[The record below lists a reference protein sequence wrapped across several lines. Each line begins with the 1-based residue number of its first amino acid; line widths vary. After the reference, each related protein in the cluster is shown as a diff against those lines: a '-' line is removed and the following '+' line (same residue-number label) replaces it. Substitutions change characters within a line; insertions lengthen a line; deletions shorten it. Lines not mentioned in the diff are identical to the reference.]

1 MNRIHPTAQWCIRLF
16 LLALFLSEAGN
27 ATAQQVNQ
35 FSLQQTLDYGLKNAV
50 QVKNALIDIKLQ
62 RQTNREITAN
72 AYPQINGNVGAT
84 HFFNIPVT
92 SLPDFISPSTYKV
105 LVDNRVK
112 DGDGNTI
119 TYPPGGFPNIAA
131 QFGVPWTASAGVD
144 FSQII
149 FDGQVFV
156 GLQARDAALRFAE
169 ANAAVTTDQIKAN
182 IQKVYFQLVVGEKQ
196 VGTLQANIDLLE
208 KLSRDTRI
216 LLDNGFVEK
225 LDLERVTV
233 QLNNIKTEKE
243 KVNAQLE
250 LGYSGLKFLINM
262 PQQEKLL
269 LSDTLSEAYIK
280 SGILDE
286 SYDYKNRKE
295 VQVLTLAQKLNGYN
309 LRRYQLSRLPSLV
322 AFSSYS
328 KNAQRTKF
336 DFLGQG
342 SWFTTFLAG
351 VKLNIPVFDGF
362 ARKARIE
369 TARLNLEKTT
379 NTLALTQQLVDYDVA
394 KARTKMKAAIL
405 TMDNQRQNI
414 QLAEKVYNTTK
425 KKYEQGLGSNTD
437 IFNAQT
443 ELKIAQNN
451 FYTAL
456 YEAISAKVDY
466 LYAIGNL

>member
-1 MNRIHPTAQWCIRLF
+1 MSLKKYMNASSILLTAAI
-16 LLALFLSEAGN
+16 LLLGLQHAG
-27 ATAQQVNQ
+27 AQQVNN

-62 RQTNREITAN
+62 QQTNREITAN
-72 AYPQINGNVGAT
+72 AFPQINGNVGAT

-92 SLPDFISPSTYKV
+92 SLPDFISPSTYQV

-119 TYPPGGFPNIAA
+119 AFPPGGFPNIAA
-131 QFGVPWTASAGVD
+131 QFGVPWTATAGVD
-144 FSQII
+144 ISQII

-156 GLQARDAALRFAE
+156 GLQARDAAMRFAK

-182 IQKVYFQLVVGEKQ
+182 IQKIYFQLVVGEKQ
-196 VGTLQANIDLLE
+196 LATVQANIDLLE
-208 KLSRDTRI
+208 KLSRDTRV

-243 KVNAQLE
+243 KVHAQLD

-262 PQQEKLL
+262 PQQEKLVL
-269 LSDTLSEAYIK
+269 TDTLSEAFVK

-286 SYDYKNRKE
+286 SYDYNNRKE
-295 VQVLTLAQKLNGYN
+295 IQVLTLAKELNGYN
-309 LRRYQLSRLPSLV
+309 LKRYQLSRLPSLV
-322 AFSSYS
+322 AFSTYS

-351 VKLNIPVFDGF
+351 IRMNVPIFDGF

-369 TARLNLEKTT
+369 TARLNLEKT
-379 NTLALTQQLVDYDVA
+379 NNNLELTKQLVDYDVA

-405 TMDNQRQNI
+405 TMDNQKQNI

-443 ELKIAQNN
+443 ELKVAQNN

>member
-1 MNRIHPTAQWCIRLF
+1 MLLTAGS
-16 LLALFLSEAGN
+16 LLLCLTDAG
-27 ATAQQVNQ
+27 AQQVNN
-35 FSLQQTLDYGLKNAV
+35 FSLQQTLDYGLKHAV

-62 RQTNREITAN
+62 QQTNREITAN
-72 AYPQINGNVGAT
+72 AYPQINGNLGLT

-144 FSQII
+144 ISQII

-156 GLQARDAALRFAE
+156 GLQARDAAMKFAK

-182 IQKVYFQLVVGEKQ
+182 IQKIYFQLVVGEKQ
-196 VGTLQANIDLLE
+196 LATVQANIDLLE
-208 KLSRDTRI
+208 KLSRDTRV

-243 KVNAQLE
+243 KVNAQLD

-262 PQQEKLL
+262 PQQEKLVL
-269 LSDTLSEAYIK
+269 TDTLSEAFVK
-280 SGILDE
+280 TGILNE
-286 SYDYKNRKE
+286 SYDYNNRKE
-295 VQVLTLAQKLNGYN
+295 IQVLTLAKELNGYN
-309 LRRYQLSRLPSLV
+309 LKRYQLSRLPSLV
-322 AFSSYS
+322 AFSSFS

-351 VKLNIPVFDGF
+351 IRLNVPIFDGF

-369 TARLNLEKTT
+369 TARLNLEKT
-379 NTLALTQQLVDYDVA
+379 NNNLELTKQLVDYDVA

-405 TMDNQRQNI
+405 TMDNQKQNI

-451 FYTAL
+451 YYTAL